1 MTHQEYKNR
10 AFAANETLKSEYD
23 ALEPEYQVMKAALEA
38 RTTRNLTQREL
49 ARRIG
54 TSQANI
60 SKLEQGKLNPSLAFL
75 KKLAKA
81 CDMRL
86 TIAVAP

>member
-1 MTHQEYKNR
+1 MTHRAYKER
-10 AFAANETLKSEYD
+10 TFAANETLKAEYD
-23 ALEPEYQVMKAALEA
+23 ALEPEYQVMKAAIEA
-38 RTTRNLTQREL
+38 RSKRNLTQREL

-60 SKLEQGKLNPSLAFL
+60 SKLERGELNPSIAFL

-86 TIAVAP
+86 TIAVSP